1 MAGTIFAQIYEISG
15 PITMQLNFN
24 IIGLVVR
31 QDMHAHFDTVRL
43 VTTALGKHA
52 NVLVHALDSDLPD
65 SEIETVSMAKIV
77 GESDLV
83 ISLGGDGTLLAAARA
98 LVDKKTPLLGI
109 NLGRLG
115 FLADVSVHDFEQHM
129 IAVIGGKYSV
139 ESRFFIEGEIDGPNR
154 ELSRAIAVNDIILHS
169 HKSLSMIEYEVYSDG
184 NLIHQQRA
192 DGVIVTTPTGSTA
205 YALSGGGPI
214 MHPSL
219 ETLAIVPI
227 CPHTLSNRPIVLPAD
242 QEIEIKL
249 SDADSIAQVNYD
261 GQSTV
266 SINSED
272 RIRIKRYAHP
282 ITLLHPENYDYFQIL
297 RAKLYWSTNY

>member
-1 MAGTIFAQIYEISG
+1 
-15 PITMQLNFN
+15 MQSKFN
-24 IIGLVVR
+24 TIGLVIR
-31 QDMHAHFDTVRL
+31 QDMHSHLDTVKL

-52 NVLVHALDSDLPD
+52 DVLVHSLDANFPIT
-65 SEIETVSMAKIV
+65 EIETVSMAKLV
-77 GESDLV
+77 DQADLV
-83 ISLGGDGTLLAAARA
+83 ISLGGDGTLLTTARA
-98 LVDKKTPLLGI
+98 LVDKNTPLLGI

-115 FLADVSVHDFEQHM
+115 FLADVSVSDFEQHL
-129 IAVIGGKYSV
+129 IAVIAGKYTV

-154 ELSRAIAVNDIILHS
+154 STSKNIAVNDIILHS
-169 HKSLSMIEYEVYSDG
+169 HESLSMIEYEVYSDG
-184 NLIHQQRA
+184 NLIHKQRA

-227 CPHTLSNRPIVLPAD
+227 CPHTLSNRPIVLPAN
-242 QEIEIKL
+242 QEIEIRL
-249 SDADSIAQVNYD
+249 SEGKSIAKVNYD
-261 GQSTV
+261 GRSSVIIGTG
-266 SINSED
+266 D
-272 RIRIKRYAHP
+272 RVRIKRHSQM